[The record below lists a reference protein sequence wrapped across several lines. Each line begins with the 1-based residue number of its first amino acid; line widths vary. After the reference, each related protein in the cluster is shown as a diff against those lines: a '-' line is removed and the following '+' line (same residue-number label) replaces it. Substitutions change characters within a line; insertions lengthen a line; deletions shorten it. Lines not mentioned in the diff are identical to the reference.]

1 VVLKNDKRQTIN
13 RKRLVK
19 LGNFLF
25 RNRNGIF
32 PLFYLMLFVPSPEV
46 FSNPV
51 VAMIIGFSVTIIG
64 QLVRVVTIGLVYII
78 RGGKDRRV
86 YAEDLVTTG
95 IFAHC
100 RNPLYVG
107 NILILVGLG
116 IASNS
121 LLFMAVFTPLFLFF
135 WQAIVLAEEN
145 YLRNKFGQQYDEYCR
160 SVNRWLIN
168 FKGLG
173 ETLNSME
180 FKWRRVIIREYNST
194 YIWMTG
200 AVLIVMKHFY
210 VHDDQ
215 FDFKKT
221 LPVFITILVVLLL
234 LYLFARYL
242 KKSKKIVSD

>member
-1 VVLKNDKRQTIN
+1 MI
-13 RKRLVK
+13 K

-32 PLFYLMLFVPSPEV
+32 PLFYLMLFVPSWEV
-46 FSNPV
+46 FTNPV
-51 VAMIIGFSVTIIG
+51 TAMVIGFSVTIIG
-64 QLVRVVTIGLVYII
+64 QLIRIITIGLVYII

-95 IFAHC
+95 IFSHC

-145 YLRNKFGQQYDEYCR
+145 YLRNKFGEQYDEYCKK
-160 SVNRWLIN
+160 VNRWLIN
-168 FKGLG
+168 FNGLG
-173 ETLNSME
+173 KTLRSME
-180 FKWRRVIIREYNST
+180 FKWKRVIIREYNST

-200 AVLIVMKHFY
+200 AVLIVMKHSYF
-210 VHDDQ
+210 HDDR
-215 FDFKKT
+215 FEFRKN
-221 LPVFITILVVLLL
+221 LPVFISILVLLLL

-242 KKSKKIVSD
+242 KKSRKLVSD

>member
-1 VVLKNDKRQTIN
+1 
-13 RKRLVK
+13 
-19 LGNFLF
+19 
-25 RNRNGIF
+25 
-32 PLFYLMLFVPSPEV
+32 MLFVPSREV
-46 FSNPV
+46 FPNPV
-51 VAMIIGFSVTIIG
+51 TAMIIGFSITIIG
-64 QLVRVVTIGLVYII
+64 QLIRVITIGLVYII

-86 YAEDLVTTG
+86 YAEDLVVSG

-121 LLFMAVFTPLFLFF
+121 LLFMAVFTPIFLFF

-145 YLRNKFGQQYDEYCR
+145 YLRNKFGEQYNEYCKK
-160 SVNRWLIN
+160 VNRWLIN

-173 ETLNSME
+173 KTLSSME
-180 FKWRRVIIREYNST
+180 FKWKRVIIREYNST

-200 AVLIVMKHFY
+200 AVLIVMKHSYF
-210 VHDDQ
+210 HKER
-215 FDFKKT
+215 FDFYKNFPT
-221 LPVFITILVVLLL
+221 FISILIGLLI

-242 KKSKKIVSD
+242 KKSKKLASD

>member
-1 VVLKNDKRQTIN
+1 M
-13 RKRLVK
+13 VK

-32 PLFYLMLFVPSPEV
+32 PIFYLMLFVPSRQV
-46 FSNPV
+46 FTNPV
-51 VAMIIGFSVTIIG
+51 TAMIIGFSVTIIG
-64 QLVRVVTIGLVYII
+64 QLIRIITIGLVYII

-95 IFAHC
+95 IFSHC

-145 YLRNKFGQQYDEYCR
+145 YLRNKFGEQYNDYCKR
-160 SVNRWLIN
+160 VNRWLIN
-168 FKGLG
+168 PNGLAT
-173 ETLNSME
+173 TLGSME
-180 FKWRRVIIREYNST
+180 FKWKRVIIREYNST

-210 VHDDQ
+210 FHDHR
-215 FDFKKT
+215 FDFKKN
-221 LPVFITILVVLLL
+221 LPMFISILVILLL

-242 KKSKKIVSD
+242 KKSRILVSD

>member
-1 VVLKNDKRQTIN
+1 
-13 RKRLVK
+13 
-19 LGNFLF
+19 
-25 RNRNGIF
+25 
-32 PLFYLMLFVPSPEV
+32 MLFVPSREV
-46 FSNPV
+46 FTNPV
-51 VAMIIGFSVTIIG
+51 TAMIIGFSVTIIG
-64 QLVRVVTIGLVYII
+64 QLIRIITIGLVYII

-95 IFAHC
+95 IFSHC

-145 YLRNKFGQQYDEYCR
+145 YLRNKFGEQYNDYCKR
-160 SVNRWLIN
+160 VNRWLIN
-168 FKGLG
+168 PNGLG
-173 ETLNSME
+173 TTLGSMQ
-180 FKWRRVIIREYNST
+180 FKWKRVIIREYNST

-210 VHDDQ
+210 FHDDR
-215 FDFKKT
+215 FDFKKN
-221 LPVFITILVVLLL
+221 LPTFISILILLLL

-242 KKSKKIVSD
+242 KKSRKLVSD

>member
-1 VVLKNDKRQTIN
+1 MI
-13 RKRLVK
+13 K

-32 PLFYLMLFVPSPEV
+32 PLFYLMLFVPSREV
-46 FSNPV
+46 FPNPV
-51 VAMIIGFSVTIIG
+51 TAMIIGFSVTVVG
-64 QLVRVVTIGLVYII
+64 QLIRIVTIGLVYII

-95 IFAHC
+95 IFSHC

-145 YLRNKFGQQYDEYCR
+145 YLRNKFGEQYNEYCKR
-160 SVNRWLIN
+160 VSRWLIN
-168 FKGLG
+168 LNGIG
-173 ETLNSME
+173 QTLRSMQ
-180 FKWRRVIIREYNST
+180 FKWKRVIIREYNST

-210 VHDDQ
+210 FHDDQ
-215 FDFKKT
+215 FDFRKN
-221 LPVFITILVVLLL
+221 LPVFISLLVLLLL

-242 KKSKKIVSD
+242 KKSRKLVSD

>member
-1 VVLKNDKRQTIN
+1 M
-13 RKRLVK
+13 VK

-32 PLFYLMLFVPSPEV
+32 PLFYLMLFVPSWEV
-46 FSNPV
+46 FANPV
-51 VAMIIGFSVTIIG
+51 TAMIIGFSITISG
-64 QLVRVVTIGLVYII
+64 QLIRVITIGLVYII

-116 IASNS
+116 VASNS
-121 LLFMAVFTPLFLFF
+121 LLFMAVFTPIFLFF

-145 YLRNKFGQQYDEYCR
+145 YLRNKFREQYEAYYKR
-160 SVNRWLIN
+160 VSRWLFN
-168 FKGLG
+168 FRGIG
-173 ETLNSME
+173 TTMRSMQ
-180 FKWRRVIIREYNST
+180 FKWKRVIIREYNST

-210 VHDDQ
+210 LHKEQ
-215 FDFKKT
+215 FDFNKN
-221 LPVFITILVVLLL
+221 LPVFISILVGLLI

-242 KKSKKIVSD
+242 KKSRKLVSD

>member
-1 VVLKNDKRQTIN
+1 MVR
-13 RKRLVK
+13 

-32 PLFYLMLFVPSPEV
+32 PLFYLMLFVPSWDV
-46 FSNPV
+46 FHNPV
-51 VAMIIGFSVTIIG
+51 TAMVIGFSVTLAG
-64 QLVRVVTIGLVYII
+64 QLIRVITIGLVYII

-86 YAEDLVTTG
+86 YAEDLVTSG

-145 YLRNKFGQQYDEYCR
+145 YLRNKFGEQYDAYCKR
-160 SVNRWLIN
+160 VNRWIIN
-168 FKGLG
+168 FNGLG
-173 ETLNSME
+173 KTLRSME
-180 FKWRRVIIREYNST
+180 FKWKRVVIREYNAT

-210 VHDDQ
+210 LHKEIFN
-215 FDFKKT
+215 FDRS
-221 LPVFITILVVLLL
+221 LPLFIFILAGLAI
-234 LYLFARYL
+234 LYLFARFL
-242 KKSKKIVSD
+242 KKSRRLVSD

>member
-1 VVLKNDKRQTIN
+1 MVQ
-13 RKRLVK
+13 

-32 PLFYLMLFVPSPEV
+32 PLFYLMLFIPSFIPGIDWEV
-46 FSNPV
+46 FTNPV
-51 VAMIIGFSVTIIG
+51 TAMIIGFTVTVLG
-64 QLVRVVTIGLVYII
+64 QLIRVVTIGLVYII

-86 YAEDLVTTG
+86 YAEDLVITG

-121 LLFMAVFTPLFLFF
+121 LLFMAAFTPLFLFF
-135 WQAIVLAEEN
+135 WQAIVIAEEN
-145 YLRNKFGQQYDEYCR
+145 YLRNKFGEQYNQYCKR
-160 SVNRWLIN
+160 VNRWLIN

-173 ETLNSME
+173 NTLRSMK
-180 FKWRRVIIREYNST
+180 FKWKRVVIREYNST

-210 VHDDQ
+210 FHDESHDL
-215 FDFKKT
+215 KKN
-221 LPVFITILVVLLL
+221 LPAFIIILVG
-234 LYLFARYL
+234 
-242 KKSKKIVSD
+242 

>member
-1 VVLKNDKRQTIN
+1 LI
-13 RKRLVK
+13 K

-32 PLFYLMLFVPSPEV
+32 PIFYLMLFVPSREV
-46 FSNPV
+46 FTNPV
-51 VAMIIGFSVTIIG
+51 TAMIIGFSVTIIG
-64 QLVRVVTIGLVYII
+64 QLIRIITIGLVYII

-95 IFAHC
+95 IFSHC

-121 LLFMAVFTPLFLFF
+121 FLFMAAFTPLFLFF

-145 YLRNKFGQQYDEYCR
+145 YLRNKFGEQYNDYCKR
-160 SVNRWLIN
+160 VNRWLIN
-168 FKGLG
+168 PNGLAT
-173 ETLNSME
+173 TLGSME
-180 FKWRRVIIREYNST
+180 FKWKRVIIREYNST

-210 VHDDQ
+210 FHDHR
-215 FDFKKT
+215 FDFKKN
-221 LPVFITILVVLLL
+221 LPMFISILVILLL

-242 KKSKKIVSD
+242 KKSRILVSD

>member
-1 VVLKNDKRQTIN
+1 M
-13 RKRLVK
+13 VK

-32 PLFYLMLFVPSPEV
+32 PLFYLMLFVPSREV
-46 FSNPV
+46 FNDPV
-51 VAMIIGFSVTIIG
+51 IAMIIGFGVTIMG

-121 LLFMAVFTPLFLFF
+121 LLFMALFTPIFLFF

-145 YLRNKFGQQYDEYCR
+145 YLRGKFGQKYDDYCR
-160 SVNRWLIN
+160 RVNRWLIN
-168 FKGLG
+168 TKGINS
-173 ETLNSME
+173 TLKSMQ
-180 FKWRRVIIREYNST
+180 FKWKRVIIREYNST

-210 VHDDQ
+210 FHEDK
-215 FDFKKT
+215 FDFDKN
-221 LPVFITILVVLLL
+221 LPVFIAILVLLLL

-242 KKSKKIVSD
+242 KKSKTLVSD

>member
-1 VVLKNDKRQTIN
+1 M
-13 RKRLVK
+13 VK
-19 LGNFLF
+19 PGNFLF

-32 PLFYLMLFVPSPEV
+32 PLFYLMLFVPSWEV
-46 FSNPV
+46 FDNPV
-51 VAMIIGFSVTIIG
+51 TAMIIGFSVTIIG
-64 QLVRVVTIGLVYII
+64 QLIRVITIGLVYII

-121 LLFMAVFTPLFLFF
+121 LLFMAVFTPVFLFF
-135 WQAIVLAEEN
+135 WQAIVIAEEN
-145 YLRNKFGQQYDEYCR
+145 YLRNKFGEQYNEYYKR
-160 SVNRWLIN
+160 VNRWLIN
-168 FKGLG
+168 LKGLG
-173 ETLNSME
+173 KTMRSMQ
-180 FKWRRVIIREYNST
+180 FKWKRVIIREYNST

-210 VHDDQ
+210 FHKEQ
-215 FDFKKT
+215 FNFHKNLSIFIST
-221 LPVFITILVVLLL
+221 LVGLMI

-242 KKSKKIVSD
+242 KKSRKLVSD

>member
-1 VVLKNDKRQTIN
+1 
-13 RKRLVK
+13 
-19 LGNFLF
+19 
-25 RNRNGIF
+25 
-32 PLFYLMLFVPSPEV
+32 MLFVPSLEV
-46 FSNPV
+46 FPNPV
-51 VAMIIGFSVTIIG
+51 TAMIIGFTVTLLG
-64 QLVRVVTIGLVYII
+64 QLTRVITIGLVYII
-78 RGGKDRRV
+78 RGGQNRRV

-95 IFAHC
+95 IFSHC

-145 YLRNKFGQQYDEYCR
+145 YLRNKFGAQYDEYC
-160 SVNRWLIN
+160 SKVNRWLIN

-173 ETLNSME
+173 KTISSME
-180 FKWRRVIIREYNST
+180 FKWKRVIIREYNST

-210 VHDDQ
+210 VHKDQ
-215 FDFKKT
+215 FDFQSNLYT
-221 LPVFITILVVLLL
+221 FIGILVLLLL

-242 KKSKKIVSD
+242 KKSRKLVSD

>member
-1 VVLKNDKRQTIN
+1 M
-13 RKRLVK
+13 VK

-32 PLFYLMLFVPSPEV
+32 PLFYVMLFVPSWEV
-46 FSNPV
+46 FTNPV
-51 VAMIIGFSVTIIG
+51 TAMIIGFSVTLIG
-64 QLVRVVTIGLVYII
+64 QLTRVITIGLVYII

-86 YAEDLVTTG
+86 YAEDLVVTG

-121 LLFMAVFTPLFLFF
+121 LLFMAVFTPVFLIF

-145 YLRNKFGQQYDEYCR
+145 YLRNKFGEQYNEYCR
-160 SVNRWLIN
+160 KVNRWLIN
-168 FKGLG
+168 FKGFG
-173 ETLNSME
+173 KTLSSMQ

-210 VHDDQ
+210 FHKDQ
-215 FDFKKT
+215 FDFQKNLT
-221 LPVFITILVVLLL
+221 TFICILVGLLL

-242 KKSKKIVSD
+242 KKSKTIVSD

>member
-1 VVLKNDKRQTIN
+1 MI
-13 RKRLVK
+13 K

-32 PLFYLMLFVPSPEV
+32 PLFYLMLFVPSREV
-46 FSNPV
+46 FTNPV
-51 VAMIIGFSVTIIG
+51 TAMIIGFSVTIIG
-64 QLVRVVTIGLVYII
+64 QLIRVMTIGLVYII

-121 LLFMAVFTPLFLFF
+121 LLFMAIFTPLFLVF

-145 YLRNKFGQQYDEYCR
+145 YLRNKFGEQYNDYCKR
-160 SVNRWLIN
+160 VNRWLIDFN
-168 FKGLG
+168 GIGK
-173 ETLNSME
+173 TLRSMQ
-180 FKWRRVIIREYNST
+180 FKWKRVIIREYNAT

-210 VHDDQ
+210 FHKDQ
-215 FDFKKT
+215 FDFRKN
-221 LPVFITILVVLLL
+221 LPVFISILVLLLL

-242 KKSKKIVSD
+242 KKSRKLVSD

>member
-1 VVLKNDKRQTIN
+1 
-13 RKRLVK
+13 LVK

-32 PLFYLMLFVPSPEV
+32 PLFYLMLFVPSWEV
-46 FSNPV
+46 FLNPI
-51 VAMIIGFSVTIIG
+51 VAMIIGFSITTIG
-64 QLVRVVTIGLVYII
+64 QVVRIVTIGLVYII

-121 LLFMAVFTPLFLFF
+121 LLFMAVFTPLFLLF

-145 YLRNKFGQQYDEYCR
+145 YLRTKFGQQYDEYCR
-160 SVNRWLIN
+160 RANRWLIN
-168 FKGLG
+168 LKGIG
-173 ETLNSME
+173 QTLSSME

-200 AVLIVMKHFY
+200 AVLIIMKHFY
-210 VHDDQ
+210 LHEDR
-215 FDFKKT
+215 FDFQKN
-221 LPVFITILVVLLL
+221 LPVFISVLVALLL

-242 KKSKKIVSD
+242 KKSKKLISD